1 MIQGEERGAAHA
13 NTLQVDMQHDT
24 NPRQALYKIIYIHS
38 LSEACR
44 GAHAWYGTG
53 PALEDTLWR
62 HTPECPG
69 R

>member
-1 MIQGEERGAAHA
+1 MTGGKGINRRAGVQITSSSMIQGEERGAAHA

-44 GAHAWYGTG
+44 GAHA
-53 PALEDTLWR
+53 
-62 HTPECPG
+62 
-69 R
+69 